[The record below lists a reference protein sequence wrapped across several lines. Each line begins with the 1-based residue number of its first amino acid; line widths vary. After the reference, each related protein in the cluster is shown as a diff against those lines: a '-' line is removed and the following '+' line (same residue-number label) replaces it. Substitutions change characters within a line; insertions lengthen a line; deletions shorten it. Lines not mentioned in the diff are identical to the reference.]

1 VEGIQSVCVYCSSS
15 NHIDQIYQD
24 AAIDFGKELAQ
35 ANFRLVYGGSNV
47 GLMGLVA
54 DAVLYHGG
62 EVVGFT
68 TKHLQS
74 VEGTHERLTELY
86 VVDTMHTRKLMMSTS
101 ADAFV
106 ILPGGFGTLDELFEI
121 LTWRQLGMH
130 NKPIIIMNING
141 YWDPLKALINNVI
154 RQKFAREHDADLIKF
169 VTSISEII
177 SLLKYCTKSPI
188 DVVSQ
193 YV

>member
-1 VEGIQSVCVYCSSS
+1 VEGIQSICVYCSSS
-15 NHIDQIYQD
+15 NHIDQVYQD

-35 ANFRLVYGGSNV
+35 ANFRLIYGGSNV

-54 DAVLYHGG
+54 DAALYHGG
-62 EVVGFT
+62 QVVGFT
-68 TKHLQS
+68 TKHLES
-74 VEGTHERLTELY
+74 VEGTHERLTELH
-86 VVDTMHTRKLMMSTS
+86 VVDTMHTRKLMMSTM

-130 NKPIIIMNING
+130 NKPIIVGNING
-141 YWDPLKALINNVI
+141 YWDPLKALINHVI
-154 RQKFAREHDADLIKF
+154 QQKFARENDINLITF
-169 VTSISEII
+169 ATSISEIA
-177 SLLKYCTKSPI
+177 SLLKHCAKSPI